1 MTLKKLLLVL
11 CVIGFAGCQAESE
24 ADKRLRL
31 KDERSQKV
39 KSKVDLYQ
47 QLRDFVG
54 ENAPPYPSVGKYIY
68 VVDSLDDKFSSKG
81 NPVRLTYGDVSTLM
95 KKTGLIPESTQNLD
109 GITDDEIRNRIS
121 KEFDGWYES
130 IDAEKKPTNEY
141 GEAAK
146 EELTQSF
153 VSYCDEMRKY
163 QQRLMEIY
171 NGEVH
176 QGFVSQLEQLDSEIE
191 ELESQIRKLEGQVD
205 FDKESREEELSEE
218 EMMRQ
223 IEKIKQKYPEMA
235 ELLPQID
242 ESSGKGE
249 E

>member
-1 MTLKKLLLVL
+1 ML

-31 KDERSQKV
+31 KDELAQKIS
-39 KSKVDLYQ
+39 SKVDLYQ
-47 QLRDFVG
+47 QQRDFVG

-95 KKTGLIPESTQNLD
+95 KKTGLIPEAEQNLD

-121 KEFDGWYES
+121 KEFEVWYES

-141 GEAAK
+141 GELAK
-146 EELTQSF
+146 EELTQFF
-153 VSYCDEMRKY
+153 VTYCDEKRKY
-163 QQRLMEIY
+163 QQRLLEIES
-171 NGEVH
+171 GEVF

-191 ELESQIRKLEGQVD
+191 ELEGLIRKIEGQID
-205 FDKESREEELSEE
+205 FD
-218 EMMRQ
+218 
-223 IEKIKQKYPEMA
+223 
-235 ELLPQID
+235 
-242 ESSGKGE
+242 
-249 E
+249 

>member
-1 MTLKKLLLVL
+1 ML

-31 KDERSQKV
+31 KDELAQKIS
-39 KSKVDLYQ
+39 SKVDLYQ
-47 QLRDFVG
+47 QQRDFVG

-95 KKTGLIPESTQNLD
+95 KKTGLIPEAEQNLD

-121 KEFDGWYES
+121 KEFEVWYES

-141 GEAAK
+141 GELAK
-146 EELTQSF
+146 EELTQFF
-153 VSYCDEMRKY
+153 VTYCDEKRKY
-163 QQRLMEIY
+163 QQRLLEIES
-171 NGEVH
+171 GEVF

-191 ELESQIRKLEGQVD
+191 ELEGQIRKIEGQVG
-205 FDKESREEELSEE
+205 F
-218 EMMRQ
+218 
-223 IEKIKQKYPEMA
+223 
-235 ELLPQID
+235 
-242 ESSGKGE
+242 
-249 E
+249 

>member
-1 MTLKKLLLVL
+1 VL

-31 KDERSQKV
+31 KDELAQKIS
-39 KSKVDLYQ
+39 SKVDLYQ
-47 QLRDFVG
+47 QQRDFVG

-95 KKTGLIPESTQNLD
+95 KKTGLIPEAEQNLD

-121 KEFDGWYES
+121 KEFEVWYES

-141 GEAAK
+141 GELAK
-146 EELTQSF
+146 EELTQFF
-153 VSYCDEMRKY
+153 VTYCDEKRKY
-163 QQRLMEIY
+163 QQRLLEIES
-171 NGEVH
+171 GEVF

-191 ELESQIRKLEGQVD
+191 ELEGQIRKIEGQVG
-205 FDKESREEELSEE
+205 F
-218 EMMRQ
+218 
-223 IEKIKQKYPEMA
+223 
-235 ELLPQID
+235 
-242 ESSGKGE
+242 
-249 E
+249 